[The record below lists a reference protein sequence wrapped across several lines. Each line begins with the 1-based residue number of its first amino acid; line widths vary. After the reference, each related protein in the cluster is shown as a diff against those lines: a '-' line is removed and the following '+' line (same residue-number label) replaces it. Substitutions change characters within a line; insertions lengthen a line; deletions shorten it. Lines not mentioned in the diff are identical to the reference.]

1 MIVNWVGCA
10 AAENNRDAKLIA
22 VSGEAFVMTAFE
34 PFNICNGGT
43 LDVPAAMAAELDFHA
58 A

>member
-10 AAENNRDAKLIA
+10 AAENNRDAKFIA
-22 VSGEAFVMTAFE
+22 VSGEAFVTTAFE
-34 PFNICNGGT
+34 PFNICSGGT
-43 LDVPAAMAAELDFHA
+43 LDVPLAMAAELDFQA